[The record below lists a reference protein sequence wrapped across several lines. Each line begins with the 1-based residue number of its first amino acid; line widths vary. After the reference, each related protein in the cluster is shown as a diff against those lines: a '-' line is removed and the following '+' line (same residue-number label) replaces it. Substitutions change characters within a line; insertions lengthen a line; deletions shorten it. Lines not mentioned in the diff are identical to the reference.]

1 MNTWIYKMVAMRR
14 RFRVAAELTPPGGSE
29 RIYLDRR
36 SRKWNGVRSHAVERR
51 PGC

>member
-14 RFRVAAELTPPGGSE
+14 RFRVAAEQAPLRGSE

-36 SRKWNGVRSHAVERR
+36 SGKWDGVRSHVVGRR
-51 PGC
+51 LGC

>member
-14 RFRVAAELTPPGGSE
+14 RFRFAAEQAPRAASE

-36 SRKWNGVRSHAVERR
+36 SRKWNAVRSHAVASR